1 MEKKNVFFQRRRKLG
16 KEMRNVFGDGKCVF
30 FAKEKINRKKRM
42 ISIFVEEKN
51 NGEGKGGSFA
61 RGRPAR

>member
-1 MEKKNVFFQRRRKLG
+1 
-16 KEMRNVFGDGKCVF
+16 
-30 FAKEKINRKKRM
+30 M

-61 RGRPAR
+61 RGGSSQMIICKRPVDPEDHLQEAGPS